1 MNTVTCVPDIHVVPD
16 TPGPATLTVTYAE
29 LAVFYQA
36 GVADGIARAL
46 AGS

>member
-1 MNTVTCVPDIHVVPD
+1 MNTVTRLPDIPVAPA
-16 TPGPATLTVTYAE
+16 TPGPPTLTVTLDE

-46 AGS
+46 AGT